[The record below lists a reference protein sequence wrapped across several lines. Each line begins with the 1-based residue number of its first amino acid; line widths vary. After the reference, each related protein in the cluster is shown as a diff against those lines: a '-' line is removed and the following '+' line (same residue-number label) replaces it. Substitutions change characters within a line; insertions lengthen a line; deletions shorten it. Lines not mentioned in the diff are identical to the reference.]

1 VSPRQGVLALVRS
14 TDPESS
20 RDGAR
25 RAHVGSQRATILGL
39 LLTWGDAF
47 GHETVSINADLLV
60 ERFTHTQRS
69 VWSSRL
75 SGMASAGLLDK
86 DVTTNPVSFT
96 LTPEGRRMAKAIR

>member
-1 VSPRQGVLALVRS
+1 VLALVRDS
-14 TDPESS
+14 DPDSS

-39 LLTWGDAF
+39 LLTWEEAF
-47 GHETVSINADLLV
+47 GRECVSVTADMLS
-60 ERFTHTQRS
+60 ERFEYTQRS

-86 DVTTNPVSFT
+86 DRSTNPITFT
-96 LTPEGRRMAKAIR
+96 LTDEGRRMAKALR